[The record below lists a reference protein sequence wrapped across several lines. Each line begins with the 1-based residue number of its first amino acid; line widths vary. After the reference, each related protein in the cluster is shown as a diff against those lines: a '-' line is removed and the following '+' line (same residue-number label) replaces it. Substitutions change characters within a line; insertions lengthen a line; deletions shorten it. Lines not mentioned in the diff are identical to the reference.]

1 MRKFDLMRR
10 YSLLI
15 CFLFLVA
22 EGVLYAQ
29 DTSPAVDGGEV
40 VDDWSAPQLTI
51 VFIISSNANT
61 GYAQVG
67 DTVWVNFSADE
78 PIDPTVVN
86 VKISNQEAALY
97 RNEGNQTFSKYIV
110 MGAGDAE
117 GVIGFRISNYSDPAG
132 NEGSPVSTVTNAS
145 TVTFD
150 RTAPTMII
158 SKVTATGGIVTPNFF
173 NKTNKGIAITVPIG
187 NDASIIN
194 SSFEIFVKV
203 NGKDAGSLG
212 TYEIADNDIGR
223 DKTVAAQNN
232 SDLSTFG
239 EGSRITFY
247 GRMADVVG
255 NTTTS
260 KETGFSI
267 RVDQTVPRIGN
278 KRIYSSKAE
287 PTKAGL
293 GDTVF
298 VEFTASEGIDTVDAT
313 IGGQPIDGYEHVRDF
328 TSRVWRRM
336 TGADTEGVLS
346 FTLAGGDTARNMT
359 APTSTVFDG
368 SQVEFSPA
376 GLSILLTRITSS
388 SSYGDT
394 LAKPGDAINVEIK
407 TDSPLVLNTVTISGQ
422 TAAVNEMG
430 DNRYLFSI
438 VVADQDQ
445 VGLAQFAID
454 YTDQDAIPYDNI
466 TAVTDSS
473 YVRFY
478 GTRPIFPEVA
488 IAATGA
494 DPTIA
499 GVNDAIQLTFRI
511 QDARFDPGTLTIMN
525 KPPQT
530 ITVLGQDTYRA
541 SYVLTDN
548 DREGRVGFNIT
559 AIDLVGNSTTSKST
573 TNNSYV
579 VFDQAPPADFTVGQV
594 SSAGGTVVENQWN
607 ASNES
612 ILVTVPIDNDSSL
625 VGGGVQVLVSFDGS
639 DTLEIG
645 SAMALA
651 EANIGN
657 SIVMTLSRDEFEK
670 AQYFAAGAT
679 ALFTAR
685 MNDFAGYA
693 RIGAASNNQL
703 QISQMESIIENITI
717 ASSNKS
723 FTRGAKAGD
732 VISLIFRTSEQI
744 QNPVV
749 LVAGDTAN
757 VVGFGVNWFANKT
770 MAASDSEGVVQFNF
784 SPQDQNGDPRGTYTE
799 TTDGSQVIYDNT
811 APVINHL
818 YEGSFTEDKD
828 NILSTDSLHLGMAGG
843 DSLSGIAR
851 FYFALGTSPG
861 AADVVP
867 WAYTK
872 SIADTLLTGLA
883 LQPGVQYFASA
894 YAIDRVGNKSETLS
908 GDGFMVPLQIDET
921 ETIVESISIASNN
934 RSFTQGAKAEDVIS
948 LIFRTKEPIKRPV
961 VMIAGNTADVVGF
974 GDNWFATKT
983 MAPSDSE
990 GVVQFNFTPE
1000 DLNGDPRGSYSETTD
1015 GSQVIYDNSA
1025 PVISHLYEGSFA
1037 QDRDNILTT
1046 DSLYLGMAGS
1056 DPLSGIGQFYF
1067 ALGTSP
1073 GAADVVPWVQTK
1085 SIADTLLTGLAL
1097 QSDVQYF
1104 VSAYAIDRVGNKSE
1118 TRSGDGFMV
1127 NYIPPET
1134 GITVAEV
1141 DDTPGALR
1149 TVAILDFEGKGIN
1162 LQEVQT
1168 LTERMRTEIGNT
1180 KAVRLIE
1187 RKAIE
1192 NIMAEQGLAQSGC
1205 VTDEC
1210 AAEVGQLL
1218 GVQYMINGVLG
1229 KMGDSYTIDAKM
1241 FSVETGETV
1250 QAVNTTYEGEI
1261 EGLLLEMQ
1269 ILSWEIVGL
1278 QVPPRLKLQRAGET
1292 EKPTMAVIDFDGRGI
1307 SVLEAQTLT
1316 DRFTTEMNY
1325 TDRVRM
1331 VDRRT
1336 MTDVLV
1342 EQGFSSGECTSEEC
1356 AAEVGAALGVEFMIN
1371 GSIGKIGN
1379 TYTIDCKM
1387 FSVATGAAES
1397 MKNISY
1403 QGEVDGLI
1411 TEMEIL
1417 AWDILDLNIPQDL
1430 IKKRQMGTRAYLES
1444 QAFAAVKTKQGALM
1458 RSAAFPGLGQLYNDK
1473 KIEGYA
1479 FIGLEVILLGMTLS
1493 NNLAFNAAQSDY
1505 NSNLVSYNAAS
1516 TQDEIASYRALVEEA
1531 DQEMVKRN
1539 NNLLL
1544 FSSLTTVIWIGNI
1557 VHAYLTGPEDVEARS
1572 DDRSAALPIR
1582 IAYDPTSART
1592 ILKWEFD
1599 L

>member
-29 DTSPAVDGGEV
+29 DTSPAVDAGEV

-260 KETGFSI
+260 DETGFSI

-368 SQVEFSPA
+368 SRVEFSPA

-511 QDARFDPGTLTIMN
+511 QDARFDSSTLTIMN

-530 ITVLGQDTYRA
+530 ITILGQDTYRA

-594 SSAGGTVVENQWN
+594 SSAGGTIVENQWN

-657 SIVMTLSRDEFEK
+657 SIVMTLNRDEFEK

-749 LVAGDTAN
+749 LIAGDTAA
-757 VVGFGVNWFANKT
+757 VVGFGANWFATKT

-784 SPQDQNGDPRGTYTE
+784 SPQDQNGNPRGTYTE

-921 ETIVESISIASNN
+921 ETIIENISIASSN
-934 RSFTQGAKAEDVIS
+934 RSFTQGAKAGDVIS

-990 GVVQFNFTPE
+990 GVVLFNFTPE

-1073 GAADVVPWVQTK
+1073 GAADVVPWAKTK
-1085 SIADTLLTGLAL
+1085 SIRDTLLTGLAL

-1134 GITVAEV
+1134 GITVTEV

-1493 NNLAFNAAQSDY
+1493 NYSAFNAAQSDY

>member
-1 MRKFDLMRR
+1 MRR

-15 CFLFLVA
+15 YFLFLVA

-29 DTSPAVDGGEV
+29 DTSPAVDAGEV

-78 PIDPTVVN
+78 PIDPTAVN

-260 KETGFSI
+260 EETGFSI

-278 KRIYSSKAE
+278 KRIYSSKAD

-336 TGADTEGVLS
+336 TGADTEGVLP

-368 SQVEFSPA
+368 SRVEFSPA

-511 QDARFDPGTLTIMN
+511 QDARFDSSALTIMN

-607 ASNES
+607 ASNQNV
-612 ILVTVPIDNDSSL
+612 LVTVPIDNDSSL
-625 VGGGVQVLVSFDGS
+625 IGGGVQVLVSFDGS

-703 QISQMESIIENITI
+703 QINQMESIIENIAI

-749 LVAGDTAN
+749 LIAGDTAA
-757 VVGFGVNWFANKT
+757 VVGFGANWFATKT

-784 SPQDQNGDPRGTYTE
+784 SPQDQNGNPRGSYTE

-818 YEGSFTEDKD
+818 YEGSFAEDKD

-872 SIADTLLTGLA
+872 SIADTLLTGLT

-921 ETIVESISIASNN
+921 ETIIENIAIASSN
-934 RSFTQGAKAEDVIS
+934 RSFTQGAKAGDVIS
-948 LIFRTKEPIKRPV
+948 LIFRTKEQIKRPV

-983 MAPSDSE
+983 MVPSDSE
-990 GVVQFNFTPE
+990 GVVLFNFTPE

-1073 GAADVVPWVQTK
+1073 GAADVVPWAKTK
-1085 SIADTLLTGLAL
+1085 SIRDTLLTGLAL

-1141 DDTPGALR
+1141 DDTPGTLR

-1417 AWDILDLNIPQDL
+1417 AWDILDLTIPQDL

-1493 NNLAFNAAQSDY
+1493 NYSAFNAAQSDY

-1544 FSSLTTVIWIGNI
+1544 FSSLTTVMWIGNI

-1572 DDRSAALPIR
+1572 DDRSAALPIS

>member
-1 MRKFDLMRR
+1 MRR

-29 DTSPAVDGGEV
+29 DTSPAVDAGEV
-40 VDDWSAPQLTI
+40 VDDWSPPQLTI

-78 PIDPTVVN
+78 PIDPTAVN

-117 GVIGFRISNYSDPAG
+117 GVIGFRISYYSDPAG
-132 NEGSPVSTVTNAS
+132 NEGSPVSAVTNAS

-150 RTAPTMII
+150 RTAPTMTI
-158 SKVTATGGIVTPNFF
+158 SKVTAAGGIVTPKFF

-368 SQVEFSPA
+368 SRVEFSPA

-511 QDARFDPGTLTIMN
+511 QDARFDSSTLTIMN

-530 ITVLGQDTYRA
+530 ITILGQDTYRA

-607 ASNES
+607 ASNQS

-625 VGGGVQVLVSFDGS
+625 IGGGVQVLVSFDGS

-749 LVAGDTAN
+749 LIAGDTAA
-757 VVGFGVNWFANKT
+757 VVGFGANWFATKT

-784 SPQDQNGDPRGTYTE
+784 SPQDQNGNPRGTYTE

-921 ETIVESISIASNN
+921 ETIIENIAIASSN
-934 RSFTQGAKAEDVIS
+934 RSFTQGAKAGDVIS
-948 LIFRTKEPIKRPV
+948 LIFRTSEQIKRPV

-983 MAPSDSE
+983 MVPSDSE
-990 GVVQFNFTPE
+990 GVVLFNFTPE

-1162 LQEVQT
+1162 LHEVQT

-1417 AWDILDLNIPQDL
+1417 AWDILDLTIPQDL

-1493 NNLAFNAAQSDY
+1493 NYSAFNAAQSDY

-1544 FSSLTTVIWIGNI
+1544 FSSLTTVMWIGNI

-1572 DDRSAALPIR
+1572 DDRSAALPIS

>member
-1 MRKFDLMRR
+1 MRR

-29 DTSPAVDGGEV
+29 DTSPAVDAGEV
-40 VDDWSAPQLTI
+40 VDDWSPPQLTI

-78 PIDPTVVN
+78 PIDPTAVN

-260 KETGFSI
+260 EETGFSI

-336 TGADTEGVLS
+336 TGADTEGVLP

-368 SQVEFSPA
+368 SRVEFSPA

-511 QDARFDPGTLTIMN
+511 QDARFDSSALTIMN

-541 SYVLTDN
+541 SYILTDN
-548 DREGRVGFNIT
+548 DREGRVEFNIT

-607 ASNES
+607 ASNQNV
-612 ILVTVPIDNDSSL
+612 LVTVPIDNDSSL
-625 VGGGVQVLVSFDGS
+625 IGGGVQVLVSFDGS

-703 QISQMESIIENITI
+703 QINQMESIIENIAI

-749 LVAGDTAN
+749 LIAGDTAA
-757 VVGFGVNWFANKT
+757 VVGFGANWFATKT

-784 SPQDQNGDPRGTYTE
+784 SPQDQNGNPRGSYTE

-818 YEGSFTEDKD
+818 YEGSFAEDKD

-872 SIADTLLTGLA
+872 SIADTLLTGLT

-921 ETIVESISIASNN
+921 ETIIENIAIASSN
-934 RSFTQGAKAEDVIS
+934 RSFTQGAKAGDVIS
-948 LIFRTKEPIKRPV
+948 LIFRTSEQIKRPV

-983 MAPSDSE
+983 MVPSDSE
-990 GVVQFNFTPE
+990 GVVLFNFTPE

-1073 GAADVVPWVQTK
+1073 GAADVVPWAKTK
-1085 SIADTLLTGLAL
+1085 SIRDTLLTGLAL

-1141 DDTPGALR
+1141 DDTPGTLR

-1417 AWDILDLNIPQDL
+1417 AWDILDLTIPQDL

-1493 NNLAFNAAQSDY
+1493 NYSAFNAAQSDY

-1544 FSSLTTVIWIGNI
+1544 FSSLTTVMWIGNI

-1572 DDRSAALPIR
+1572 DDRSAALPIS

>member
-29 DTSPAVDGGEV
+29 DTSPAVDAGEV

-158 SKVTATGGIVTPNFF
+158 SKVTATGGIVTPKFF

-313 IGGQPIDGYEHVRDF
+313 IGGQPIDGYQHVRDF

-336 TGADTEGVLS
+336 TGADTEGVLP

-368 SQVEFSPA
+368 SRVEFSPA

-511 QDARFDPGTLTIMN
+511 QDARFDSSTLTIMN

-607 ASNES
+607 ASNQS

-625 VGGGVQVLVSFDGS
+625 IGGGVQVLVSFDGS

-749 LVAGDTAN
+749 LVAGDTAD

-784 SPQDQNGDPRGTYTE
+784 SPQDQNGNPRGTYTE

-983 MAPSDSE
+983 MVPSDSE
-990 GVVQFNFTPE
+990 GVVLFNFTPE

-1141 DDTPGALR
+1141 DDTPGTLR

-1250 QAVNTTYEGEI
+1250 QAVNTTYEGKI

-1493 NNLAFNAAQSDY
+1493 NNSAFNAAQSDY

>member
-29 DTSPAVDGGEV
+29 DTSPAVDAGEV

-117 GVIGFRISNYSDPAG
+117 GVIGFRISYYSDPAG
-132 NEGSPVSTVTNAS
+132 NEGSPVSAVTNAS

-158 SKVTATGGIVTPNFF
+158 SKVTATGGIVTPKFF

-368 SQVEFSPA
+368 SRVEFSPA

-511 QDARFDPGTLTIMN
+511 QDARFDSSTLTIMN

-607 ASNES
+607 ASNQS

-872 SIADTLLTGLA
+872 SIADTLLTGLT

-990 GVVQFNFTPE
+990 GVVLFNFTPE

-1141 DDTPGALR
+1141 DDTPGTLR

-1162 LQEVQT
+1162 LHEVQT

-1493 NNLAFNAAQSDY
+1493 NNSAFNAAQSDY

-1544 FSSLTTVIWIGNI
+1544 FSSLTTVFWIGNI

>member
-1 MRKFDLMRR
+1 MRR

-29 DTSPAVDGGEV
+29 DTSPAVDAGEV

-78 PIDPTVVN
+78 PIDPTAVN

-260 KETGFSI
+260 EETGFSI

-278 KRIYSSKAE
+278 KRIYSSKAD

-336 TGADTEGVLS
+336 TGADTEGVLP

-368 SQVEFSPA
+368 SRVEFSPA

-511 QDARFDPGTLTIMN
+511 QDARFDSSALTIMN

-607 ASNES
+607 ASNQNV
-612 ILVTVPIDNDSSL
+612 LVTVPIDNDSSL
-625 VGGGVQVLVSFDGS
+625 IGGGVQVLVSFDGS

-703 QISQMESIIENITI
+703 QISQMESIIENIAI

-749 LVAGDTAN
+749 LIAGDTAA
-757 VVGFGVNWFANKT
+757 VVGFGANWFATKT

-784 SPQDQNGDPRGTYTE
+784 SPQDQNGNPRGSYTE

-818 YEGSFTEDKD
+818 YEGSFAEDKD

-921 ETIVESISIASNN
+921 ETIIENIAIASSN
-934 RSFTQGAKAEDVIS
+934 RSFTQGAKAGDVIS
-948 LIFRTKEPIKRPV
+948 LIFRTKEQIKRPV

-990 GVVQFNFTPE
+990 GVVLFNFTPE

-1073 GAADVVPWVQTK
+1073 GAADVVPWAKTK
-1085 SIADTLLTGLAL
+1085 SIRDTLLTGLAL

-1134 GITVAEV
+1134 GITVTEV

-1417 AWDILDLNIPQDL
+1417 AWDILDLTIPQDL

-1493 NNLAFNAAQSDY
+1493 NYSAFNAAQSDY

-1544 FSSLTTVIWIGNI
+1544 FSSLTTVMWIGNI

-1572 DDRSAALPIR
+1572 DDRSAALPIS

>member
-29 DTSPAVDGGEV
+29 DTSPAVDAGEV

-78 PIDPTVVN
+78 PIDPTAVN

-117 GVIGFRISNYSDPAG
+117 GVIGFRISYYSDPAG
-132 NEGSPVSTVTNAS
+132 NEGSPVSAVTNAS

-150 RTAPTMII
+150 RTAPTMTI
-158 SKVTATGGIVTPNFF
+158 SKVTATGGIVTPKFF

-260 KETGFSI
+260 EETGFSI

-278 KRIYSSKAE
+278 KRIYSSKAD

-336 TGADTEGVLS
+336 TGADTEGVLP

-368 SQVEFSPA
+368 SRVEFSPA

-511 QDARFDPGTLTIMN
+511 QDARFDSSTLTIMN

-607 ASNES
+607 ASNQNV
-612 ILVTVPIDNDSSL
+612 LVTVPIDNDSSL
-625 VGGGVQVLVSFDGS
+625 IGGGVQVLVSFDGS

-784 SPQDQNGDPRGTYTE
+784 SPQDQNGNPRGTYTE
-799 TTDGSQVIYDNT
+799 TTDGSQVIYDNS

-818 YEGSFTEDKD
+818 YEGSFAEDKD

-883 LQPGVQYFASA
+883 LQPGVQYFASV

-921 ETIVESISIASNN
+921 ETIIENIAIASSN
-934 RSFTQGAKAEDVIS
+934 RSFTQGAKAGDVIS
-948 LIFRTKEPIKRPV
+948 LIFRTKEQIKRPV

-990 GVVQFNFTPE
+990 GVVLFNFTPE

-1493 NNLAFNAAQSDY
+1493 NYSAFNAAQSDY

-1544 FSSLTTVIWIGNI
+1544 FSSLTTVMWIGNI

-1572 DDRSAALPIR
+1572 DDRSAALPIS

>member
-29 DTSPAVDGGEV
+29 DTSPAVDAGEV

-78 PIDPTVVN
+78 PIDPTAVN

-173 NKTNKGIAITVPIG
+173 NKTNKGIAITVPLG
-187 NDASIIN
+187 DDASIIN

-368 SQVEFSPA
+368 SRVEFSPA

-511 QDARFDPGTLTIMN
+511 QDARFDSSTLTIMN

-607 ASNES
+607 ASNQS

-625 VGGGVQVLVSFDGS
+625 IGGGVQVLVSFDGS

-749 LVAGDTAN
+749 LVAGDTAD

-784 SPQDQNGDPRGTYTE
+784 SPQDQNGNPRGTYTE

-883 LQPGVQYFASA
+883 LQPDVQYFASA

-990 GVVQFNFTPE
+990 GVVLFNFTPE

-1141 DDTPGALR
+1141 DDTPGTLR

-1493 NNLAFNAAQSDY
+1493 NNSAFNAAQSDY

>member
-1 MRKFDLMRR
+1 MRR

-29 DTSPAVDGGEV
+29 DTSPAVDAGEV
-40 VDDWSAPQLTI
+40 VDDWSPPQLTI

-78 PIDPTVVN
+78 PIEPTAVN

-260 KETGFSI
+260 EETGFSI

-278 KRIYSSKAE
+278 KRIYSSKAD

-336 TGADTEGVLS
+336 TGADTEGVLP

-368 SQVEFSPA
+368 SRVEFSPA

-511 QDARFDPGTLTIMN
+511 QDARFDSSALTIMN

-607 ASNES
+607 ASNQNV
-612 ILVTVPIDNDSSL
+612 LVTVPIDNDSSL
-625 VGGGVQVLVSFDGS
+625 IGGGVQVLVSFDGS

-657 SIVMTLSRDEFEK
+657 SIIMTLSRDEFEK

-703 QISQMESIIENITI
+703 QINQMESIIENIAI

-749 LVAGDTAN
+749 LIAGDTAA
-757 VVGFGVNWFANKT
+757 VVGFGANWFATKT

-784 SPQDQNGDPRGTYTE
+784 SPQDQNGNPRGSYTE

-818 YEGSFTEDKD
+818 YEGSFAQDKD

-894 YAIDRVGNKSETLS
+894 YAIDRVGNKSET
-908 GDGFMVPLQIDET
+908 
-921 ETIVESISIASNN
+921 
-934 RSFTQGAKAEDVIS
+934 
-948 LIFRTKEPIKRPV
+948 
-961 VMIAGNTADVVGF
+961 
-974 GDNWFATKT
+974 
-983 MAPSDSE
+983 
-990 GVVQFNFTPE
+990 
-1000 DLNGDPRGSYSETTD
+1000 
-1015 GSQVIYDNSA
+1015 
-1025 PVISHLYEGSFA
+1025 
-1037 QDRDNILTT
+1037 
-1046 DSLYLGMAGS
+1046 
-1056 DPLSGIGQFYF
+1056 
-1067 ALGTSP
+1067 
-1073 GAADVVPWVQTK
+1073 
-1085 SIADTLLTGLAL
+1085 
-1097 QSDVQYF
+1097 
-1104 VSAYAIDRVGNKSE
+1104 
-1118 TRSGDGFMV
+1118 RSGDGFMV

-1134 GITVAEV
+1134 GITVTEV

-1417 AWDILDLNIPQDL
+1417 AWDILDLTIPQDL

-1493 NNLAFNAAQSDY
+1493 NYSAFNAAQSDY

-1544 FSSLTTVIWIGNI
+1544 FSSLTTVMWIGNI

-1572 DDRSAALPIR
+1572 DDRSAALPIS

>member
-29 DTSPAVDGGEV
+29 DTSPAVDAGEV

-368 SQVEFSPA
+368 SRVEFSPA

-511 QDARFDPGTLTIMN
+511 QDARFDSSTLTIMN

-784 SPQDQNGDPRGTYTE
+784 SPQDQNGNPRGTYTE

-883 LQPGVQYFASA
+883 LQPDVQYFASA

-934 RSFTQGAKAEDVIS
+934 RSFTQGAKAGDVIS

-990 GVVQFNFTPE
+990 GVVLFNFTPE

-1141 DDTPGALR
+1141 DDTPGTLR

-1493 NNLAFNAAQSDY
+1493 NNSAFNAAQSDY

-1544 FSSLTTVIWIGNI
+1544 FSSLTTVFWIGNI

>member
-29 DTSPAVDGGEV
+29 DTSPAVDAGEV

-117 GVIGFRISNYSDPAG
+117 GVIGFRISYYSDPAG
-132 NEGSPVSTVTNAS
+132 NEGSPVSAVTNAS

-336 TGADTEGVLS
+336 TGADTEGVLP

-368 SQVEFSPA
+368 SRVEFSPA

-422 TAAVNEMG
+422 TAAVNDMG

-511 QDARFDPGTLTIMN
+511 QDARFDSSTLTIMN

-607 ASNES
+607 ASNQS

-625 VGGGVQVLVSFDGS
+625 IGGGVQVLVSFDGS

-990 GVVQFNFTPE
+990 GVVLFNFTPE

-1073 GAADVVPWVQTK
+1073 GAADVVPWAKTK
-1085 SIADTLLTGLAL
+1085 SIRDTLLTGLAL

-1141 DDTPGALR
+1141 DDTPGTLR

>member
-278 KRIYSSKAE
+278 KRIYSSKAD

-368 SQVEFSPA
+368 SRVEFSPA

-511 QDARFDPGTLTIMN
+511 QDARFDSSALTIMN

-607 ASNES
+607 ASNQS

-625 VGGGVQVLVSFDGS
+625 IGGGVQVLVSFDGS

-784 SPQDQNGDPRGTYTE
+784 SPQDQNGNPRGSYSE

>member
-29 DTSPAVDGGEV
+29 DTSPAVDAGEV
-40 VDDWSAPQLTI
+40 VDDRSAPQLTI

-117 GVIGFRISNYSDPAG
+117 GVIGFRISYYSDPAG
-132 NEGSPVSTVTNAS
+132 NEGSPVSAVTNAS

-150 RTAPTMII
+150 RTAPTMTI
-158 SKVTATGGIVTPNFF
+158 SKVTATGGIVTPKFF

-298 VEFTASEGIDTVDAT
+298 VEFTASEGIDTVGAT

-336 TGADTEGVLS
+336 TGADTEGVLP

-368 SQVEFSPA
+368 SRVEFSPA

-511 QDARFDPGTLTIMN
+511 QDARFDSSTLTIMN

-530 ITVLGQDTYRA
+530 ITILGQDTYRA

-607 ASNES
+607 ASNQS

-625 VGGGVQVLVSFDGS
+625 IGGGVQVLVSFDGS

-749 LVAGDTAN
+749 LVAGDTAD

-921 ETIVESISIASNN
+921 ETIIESISIASNN

-1141 DDTPGALR
+1141 DDTPGTLR

-1493 NNLAFNAAQSDY
+1493 NNSAFNAAQSDY

>member
-1 MRKFDLMRR
+1 MRR

-29 DTSPAVDGGEV
+29 DTSPAVDAGEV

-78 PIDPTVVN
+78 PIDPTAVN

-260 KETGFSI
+260 EETGFSI

-278 KRIYSSKAE
+278 KRIYSSKAD

-336 TGADTEGVLS
+336 TGADTEGVLP

-368 SQVEFSPA
+368 SRVEFSPA

-511 QDARFDPGTLTIMN
+511 QDARFDSSALTIMN

-530 ITVLGQDTYRA
+530 ITILGQDTYRA

-607 ASNES
+607 ASNQNV
-612 ILVTVPIDNDSSL
+612 LVTVPIDNDSSL
-625 VGGGVQVLVSFDGS
+625 IGGGVQVLVSFDGS

-703 QISQMESIIENITI
+703 QINQMESIIENIAI

-749 LVAGDTAN
+749 LIAGDTAA
-757 VVGFGVNWFANKT
+757 VVGFGANWFATKT

-784 SPQDQNGDPRGTYTE
+784 SPQDQNGNPRGSYTE

-818 YEGSFTEDKD
+818 YEGSFAEDKD

-872 SIADTLLTGLA
+872 SIADTLLTGLT

-921 ETIVESISIASNN
+921 ETIIENIAIASSN
-934 RSFTQGAKAEDVIS
+934 RSFTQGAKAGDVIS
-948 LIFRTKEPIKRPV
+948 LIFRTKEQIKRPV

-983 MAPSDSE
+983 MVPSDSE
-990 GVVQFNFTPE
+990 GVVLFNFTPE

-1073 GAADVVPWVQTK
+1073 GAADVVPWAKTK
-1085 SIADTLLTGLAL
+1085 SIRDTLLTGLAL

-1141 DDTPGALR
+1141 DDTPRTLR

-1417 AWDILDLNIPQDL
+1417 AWDILDLTIPQDL

-1493 NNLAFNAAQSDY
+1493 NYSAFNAAQSDY

-1544 FSSLTTVIWIGNI
+1544 FSSLTTVMWIGNI

-1572 DDRSAALPIR
+1572 DDRSAALPIS

>member
-1 MRKFDLMRR
+1 MRR

-29 DTSPAVDGGEV
+29 DTSPAVDAGEV

-78 PIDPTVVN
+78 PIDPTAVN

-260 KETGFSI
+260 EETGFSI

-278 KRIYSSKAE
+278 KRIYSSKAD

-336 TGADTEGVLS
+336 TGADTEGVLP

-368 SQVEFSPA
+368 SRVEFSPA

-511 QDARFDPGTLTIMN
+511 QDARFDSSALTIMN

-607 ASNES
+607 ASNQNV
-612 ILVTVPIDNDSSL
+612 LVTVPIDNDSSL
-625 VGGGVQVLVSFDGS
+625 IGGGVQVLVSFDGS

-703 QISQMESIIENITI
+703 QISQMESIIENIAI

-749 LVAGDTAN
+749 LIAGDTAA
-757 VVGFGVNWFANKT
+757 VVGFGANWFATKT

-784 SPQDQNGDPRGTYTE
+784 SPQDQNGNPRGSYTE

-818 YEGSFTEDKD
+818 YEGSFAEDKD

-921 ETIVESISIASNN
+921 ETIIENIAIASSN
-934 RSFTQGAKAEDVIS
+934 RSFTQGAKAGDVIS
-948 LIFRTKEPIKRPV
+948 LIFRTKEQIKRPV

-990 GVVQFNFTPE
+990 GVVLFNFTPE

-1073 GAADVVPWVQTK
+1073 GAADVVPWAKTK
-1085 SIADTLLTGLAL
+1085 SIRDTLLTGLAL

-1141 DDTPGALR
+1141 DDTPGTLR

-1417 AWDILDLNIPQDL
+1417 AWDILDLTIPQDL

-1493 NNLAFNAAQSDY
+1493 NYSAFNAAQSDY

-1544 FSSLTTVIWIGNI
+1544 FSSLTTVMWIGNI

-1572 DDRSAALPIR
+1572 DDRSAALPIS

>member
-1 MRKFDLMRR
+1 MRR

-29 DTSPAVDGGEV
+29 DTSPAVDAGEV
-40 VDDWSAPQLTI
+40 VDDWSPPQLTI

-78 PIDPTVVN
+78 PIDPTAVN

-132 NEGSPVSTVTNAS
+132 NEGSPVSAVTNAS

-150 RTAPTMII
+150 RTAPTMTI
-158 SKVTATGGIVTPNFF
+158 SKVTATGGIVTPKFF

-260 KETGFSI
+260 EETGFSI

-278 KRIYSSKAE
+278 KRIYSSKAD

-336 TGADTEGVLS
+336 TGADTEGVLP

-368 SQVEFSPA
+368 SRVEFSPA

-445 VGLAQFAID
+445 VGLAQFAIG

-511 QDARFDPGTLTIMN
+511 QDARFDSSALTIMN

-530 ITVLGQDTYRA
+530 ITILGQDTYRA

-607 ASNES
+607 ASNQS

-625 VGGGVQVLVSFDGS
+625 IGGGVQVLVSFDGS

-703 QISQMESIIENITI
+703 QINQMESIIENIAI

-749 LVAGDTAN
+749 LIAGDTAA
-757 VVGFGVNWFANKT
+757 VVGFGANWFATKT

-784 SPQDQNGDPRGTYTE
+784 SPQDQNGNPRGSYTE
-799 TTDGSQVIYDNT
+799 TTDGSQVIFDNT

-818 YEGSFTEDKD
+818 YEGSFAEDKD

-921 ETIVESISIASNN
+921 ETIIENIAIASSN
-934 RSFTQGAKAEDVIS
+934 RSFTQGAKAGDVIS
-948 LIFRTKEPIKRPV
+948 LIFRTKEQIKRPV

-990 GVVQFNFTPE
+990 GVVLFNFTPE

-1056 DPLSGIGQFYF
+1056 DPLSGIGQFFF

-1073 GAADVVPWVQTK
+1073 GAADVVPWAKTK
-1085 SIADTLLTGLAL
+1085 SIRDTLLTGLAL

-1134 GITVAEV
+1134 GITVTEV
-1141 DDTPGALR
+1141 DDTPGTLR

-1218 GVQYMINGVLG
+1218 GVQFMINGVLG

-1417 AWDILDLNIPQDL
+1417 AWDILDLTIPQDL

-1493 NNLAFNAAQSDY
+1493 NYSAFNAAQSDY

-1544 FSSLTTVIWIGNI
+1544 FSSLTTVMWIGNI

-1572 DDRSAALPIR
+1572 DDRSAALPIS

>member
-223 DKTVAAQNN
+223 DKTVAAKNN

-278 KRIYSSKAE
+278 KRIYSSKAD

-368 SQVEFSPA
+368 SRVEFSPA

-511 QDARFDPGTLTIMN
+511 QDARFDSSALTIMN

-530 ITVLGQDTYRA
+530 ITILGQDTYRA

-607 ASNES
+607 ASNQS

-625 VGGGVQVLVSFDGS
+625 IGGGVQVLVSFDGS

-784 SPQDQNGDPRGTYTE
+784 SPQDQNGNPRGSYSE

-990 GVVQFNFTPE
+990 GVVLFNFTLE

-1417 AWDILDLNIPQDL
+1417 AWDILDLTIPQDL

-1493 NNLAFNAAQSDY
+1493 NYSAFNAAQSDY

>member
-29 DTSPAVDGGEV
+29 DTSPAVDAGEV
-40 VDDWSAPQLTI
+40 VDDRSAPQLTI

-117 GVIGFRISNYSDPAG
+117 GVIGFRISYYSDPAG
-132 NEGSPVSTVTNAS
+132 NEGSPVSAVTNAS

-150 RTAPTMII
+150 RTAPTMTI
-158 SKVTATGGIVTPNFF
+158 SKVTATGGIVTPKFF

-336 TGADTEGVLS
+336 TGADTEGVLP

-368 SQVEFSPA
+368 SRVEFSPA

-478 GTRPIFPEVA
+478 GTRPIFPEIA

-511 QDARFDPGTLTIMN
+511 QDARFDSSTLTIMN

-530 ITVLGQDTYRA
+530 ITILGQDTYRA

-607 ASNES
+607 ASNQS

-625 VGGGVQVLVSFDGS
+625 IGGGVQVLVSFDGS

-749 LVAGDTAN
+749 LVAGDTAD

-883 LQPGVQYFASA
+883 LQPDVQYFASA

-1141 DDTPGALR
+1141 DDTPGTLR

-1493 NNLAFNAAQSDY
+1493 NNSAFNAAQSDY

>member
-1 MRKFDLMRR
+1 MRR

-29 DTSPAVDGGEV
+29 DTSPAVDAGEV

-78 PIDPTVVN
+78 PIDPTAVN

-158 SKVTATGGIVTPNFF
+158 SKVTATGGIVTPKFF

-260 KETGFSI
+260 EETGFSI

-278 KRIYSSKAE
+278 KRIYSSKAD

-336 TGADTEGVLS
+336 TGADTEGVLP

-368 SQVEFSPA
+368 SRVEFSPA

-511 QDARFDPGTLTIMN
+511 QDARFDSSTLTIMN

-607 ASNES
+607 ASNQNV
-612 ILVTVPIDNDSSL
+612 LVTVPIDNDSSL
-625 VGGGVQVLVSFDGS
+625 IGGGVQVLVSFDGS

-703 QISQMESIIENITI
+703 QISQMESIIENIAI

-749 LVAGDTAN
+749 LIAGDTAA
-757 VVGFGVNWFANKT
+757 VVGFGANWFATKT

-784 SPQDQNGDPRGTYTE
+784 SPQDQNGNPRGTYTE

-818 YEGSFTEDKD
+818 YEGSFAEDKD

-872 SIADTLLTGLA
+872 SIADTLLTGLT

-921 ETIVESISIASNN
+921 ETIIENIAIASSN
-934 RSFTQGAKAEDVIS
+934 RSFTQGAKAGDVIS
-948 LIFRTKEPIKRPV
+948 LIFRTKEQIKRPV

-990 GVVQFNFTPE
+990 GVVLFNFTPE

-1073 GAADVVPWVQTK
+1073 GAADVVPWAKTK
-1085 SIADTLLTGLAL
+1085 SIRDTLLTGLAL

-1417 AWDILDLNIPQDL
+1417 AWDILDLTIPQDL

-1493 NNLAFNAAQSDY
+1493 NYSAFNAAQSDY

-1544 FSSLTTVIWIGNI
+1544 FSSLTTVMWIGNI

-1572 DDRSAALPIR
+1572 DDRSAALPIS

>member
-1 MRKFDLMRR
+1 M
-10 YSLLI
+10 
-15 CFLFLVA
+15 
-22 EGVLYAQ
+22 
-29 DTSPAVDGGEV
+29 
-40 VDDWSAPQLTI
+40 
-51 VFIISSNANT
+51 
-61 GYAQVG
+61 
-67 DTVWVNFSADE
+67 
-78 PIDPTVVN
+78 
-86 VKISNQEAALY
+86 
-97 RNEGNQTFSKYIV
+97 
-110 MGAGDAE
+110 
-117 GVIGFRISNYSDPAG
+117 
-132 NEGSPVSTVTNAS
+132 
-145 TVTFD
+145 
-150 RTAPTMII
+150 
-158 SKVTATGGIVTPNFF
+158 
-173 NKTNKGIAITVPIG
+173 
-187 NDASIIN
+187 
-194 SSFEIFVKV
+194 
-203 NGKDAGSLG
+203 
-212 TYEIADNDIGR
+212 
-223 DKTVAAQNN
+223 
-232 SDLSTFG
+232 
-239 EGSRITFY
+239 
-247 GRMADVVG
+247 
-255 NTTTS
+255 
-260 KETGFSI
+260 
-267 RVDQTVPRIGN
+267 
-278 KRIYSSKAE
+278 
-287 PTKAGL
+287 
-293 GDTVF
+293 
-298 VEFTASEGIDTVDAT
+298 
-313 IGGQPIDGYEHVRDF
+313 
-328 TSRVWRRM
+328 
-336 TGADTEGVLS
+336 
-346 FTLAGGDTARNMT
+346 
-359 APTSTVFDG
+359 
-368 SQVEFSPA
+368 
-376 GLSILLTRITSS
+376 LTRITSS

-511 QDARFDPGTLTIMN
+511 QDARFDSSTLTIMN

-883 LQPGVQYFASA
+883 LQPDVQYFASA

-1493 NNLAFNAAQSDY
+1493 NNSAFNAAQSDY

-1544 FSSLTTVIWIGNI
+1544 FSSLTTVFWIGNI

>member
-1 MRKFDLMRR
+1 MRR

-29 DTSPAVDGGEV
+29 DTSPAVDAGEV

-78 PIDPTVVN
+78 PIDPTAVN
-86 VKISNQEAALY
+86 VKILNRNATLY
-97 RNEGNQTFSKYIV
+97 RNEGNQTFSNYIV
-110 MGAGDAE
+110 LGAGDAE

-158 SKVTATGGIVTPNFF
+158 SKVTATGGIVTPKFF

-336 TGADTEGVLS
+336 TGADTEGVLP

-368 SQVEFSPA
+368 SRVEFSPA

-445 VGLAQFAID
+445 VGLAQFEID
-454 YTDQDAIPYDNI
+454 YSDQDAIPYDNI

-511 QDARFDPGTLTIMN
+511 QDARFDSSTLTIMN

-749 LVAGDTAN
+749 LVAGDTAD

-921 ETIVESISIASNN
+921 ETIIENIGIASNN
-934 RSFTQGAKAEDVIS
+934 RSFTQGAKAGDVIS
-948 LIFRTKEPIKRPV
+948 LIFRTKEQIKRPV

-990 GVVQFNFTPE
+990 GVVLFNFTPE

-1493 NNLAFNAAQSDY
+1493 NNSAFNAAQSDY

-1544 FSSLTTVIWIGNI
+1544 FSSLTTVFWIGNI

>member
-1 MRKFDLMRR
+1 MRR

-29 DTSPAVDGGEV
+29 DTSPAVDAGEV

-78 PIDPTVVN
+78 PIDPTAVN

-260 KETGFSI
+260 EETGFSI

-336 TGADTEGVLS
+336 TGADTEGVLP

-368 SQVEFSPA
+368 SRVEFSPA

-511 QDARFDPGTLTIMN
+511 QDARFDSSTLTIMN

-530 ITVLGQDTYRA
+530 ITILGQDTYRA

-607 ASNES
+607 ASNQNV
-612 ILVTVPIDNDSSL
+612 LVTVPIDNDSSL
-625 VGGGVQVLVSFDGS
+625 IGGGVQVLVSFDGS

-657 SIVMTLSRDEFEK
+657 SIIMTLSRDEFEK

-703 QISQMESIIENITI
+703 QINQMESIIENIAI

-749 LVAGDTAN
+749 LIAGDTAA
-757 VVGFGVNWFANKT
+757 VVGFGANWFATKT

-784 SPQDQNGDPRGTYTE
+784 SPQDQNGNPRGSYTE

-921 ETIVESISIASNN
+921 ETIIENIAIASSN
-934 RSFTQGAKAEDVIS
+934 RSFTQGAKAGDVIS
-948 LIFRTKEPIKRPV
+948 LIFRTKEQIKRPV

-990 GVVQFNFTPE
+990 GVVLFNFTPE

-1073 GAADVVPWVQTK
+1073 GAADVVPWAKTK
-1085 SIADTLLTGLAL
+1085 SIRDTLLTGLAL

-1417 AWDILDLNIPQDL
+1417 AWDILDLTIPQDL

-1493 NNLAFNAAQSDY
+1493 NYSAFNAAQSDY

-1544 FSSLTTVIWIGNI
+1544 FSSLTTVMWIGNI

-1572 DDRSAALPIR
+1572 DDRSAALPIS

>member
-29 DTSPAVDGGEV
+29 DTSPAVDAGEV

-117 GVIGFRISNYSDPAG
+117 GVIGFRISYYSDPAG
-132 NEGSPVSTVTNAS
+132 NEGSPVSAVTNAS

-150 RTAPTMII
+150 RTAPTMTI
-158 SKVTATGGIVTPNFF
+158 SKVTATGGIVTPKFF

-255 NTTTS
+255 NNTTS
-260 KETGFSI
+260 DETGFSI

-368 SQVEFSPA
+368 SRVEFSPA

-511 QDARFDPGTLTIMN
+511 QDARFDSSTLTIMN

-749 LVAGDTAN
+749 LIAGDTAA
-757 VVGFGVNWFANKT
+757 VVGFGANWFATKT

-784 SPQDQNGDPRGTYTE
+784 SPQDQNGNPRGTYTE

-921 ETIVESISIASNN
+921 ETIIENISIASSN
-934 RSFTQGAKAEDVIS
+934 RSFTQGAKAGDVIS

-990 GVVQFNFTPE
+990 GVVLFNFTPE

-1134 GITVAEV
+1134 GITVTEV

-1162 LQEVQT
+1162 LHEVQT

-1417 AWDILDLNIPQDL
+1417 AWDILDLTIPQDL

-1493 NNLAFNAAQSDY
+1493 NNSAFNAAQSDY

>member
-1 MRKFDLMRR
+1 MRR

-29 DTSPAVDGGEV
+29 DTSPAVDAGEV

-298 VEFTASEGIDTVDAT
+298 VEFTASEGIDTVGAT

-368 SQVEFSPA
+368 SRVEFSPA

-511 QDARFDPGTLTIMN
+511 QDARFDSSTLTIMN

-607 ASNES
+607 ASNQS

-625 VGGGVQVLVSFDGS
+625 IGGGVQVLVSFDGS

-749 LVAGDTAN
+749 LVAGDTAD

-784 SPQDQNGDPRGTYTE
+784 SPQDQNGNPRGTYTE

-934 RSFTQGAKAEDVIS
+934 RSFTQGAKADDVIS

-990 GVVQFNFTPE
+990 GVVLFNFTPE

-1250 QAVNTTYEGEI
+1250 QAVNTTYEGKI

-1417 AWDILDLNIPQDL
+1417 AWDILDLTIPQDL

-1493 NNLAFNAAQSDY
+1493 NNSAFNAAQSDY

-1544 FSSLTTVIWIGNI
+1544 FSSLTTVFWIGNI

>member
-29 DTSPAVDGGEV
+29 DTSPAVDAGEV

-158 SKVTATGGIVTPNFF
+158 SKVTATGGIVTPKFF

-336 TGADTEGVLS
+336 TGADTEGVLP

-368 SQVEFSPA
+368 SRVEFSPA

-511 QDARFDPGTLTIMN
+511 QDARFDSSTLTIMN

-607 ASNES
+607 ASNQS

-625 VGGGVQVLVSFDGS
+625 IGGGVQVLVSFDGS

-749 LVAGDTAN
+749 LVAGDTAD

-784 SPQDQNGDPRGTYTE
+784 SPQDQNGNPRGTYTE

-908 GDGFMVPLQIDET
+908 GDVFMVPLQIDET

-983 MAPSDSE
+983 MVPSDSE
-990 GVVQFNFTPE
+990 GVVLFNFTPE

-1162 LQEVQT
+1162 LHEVQT

-1493 NNLAFNAAQSDY
+1493 NNSAFNAAQSDY

-1544 FSSLTTVIWIGNI
+1544 FSSLTTVFWIGNI

>member
-29 DTSPAVDGGEV
+29 DTSPAVDAGEV
-40 VDDWSAPQLTI
+40 VDDWSPPQLTI

-78 PIDPTVVN
+78 PIEPTAVN

-158 SKVTATGGIVTPNFF
+158 SKVTATGGIVTPKFF

-368 SQVEFSPA
+368 SRVEFSPA

-511 QDARFDPGTLTIMN
+511 QDARFDSSTLTIMN

-607 ASNES
+607 ASNQS

-625 VGGGVQVLVSFDGS
+625 IGGGVQVLVSFDGS

-749 LVAGDTAN
+749 LIAGDTAA
-757 VVGFGVNWFANKT
+757 VVGFGANWFATKT

-784 SPQDQNGDPRGTYTE
+784 SPQDQNGNPRGSYTE

-921 ETIVESISIASNN
+921 ETIIENIAIASSN
-934 RSFTQGAKAEDVIS
+934 RSFTQGAKAGDVIS
-948 LIFRTKEPIKRPV
+948 LIFRTKEQIKRPV

-990 GVVQFNFTPE
+990 GVVLFNFTPE

-1417 AWDILDLNIPQDL
+1417 AWDILDLTIPQDL

-1493 NNLAFNAAQSDY
+1493 NYSAFNAAQSDY

-1544 FSSLTTVIWIGNI
+1544 FSSLTTVFWIGNI

>member
-1 MRKFDLMRR
+1 MRR

-29 DTSPAVDGGEV
+29 DTSPAVDAGEV

-78 PIDPTVVN
+78 PIEPTAVN

-132 NEGSPVSTVTNAS
+132 NEGSPVSAVTNAS

-336 TGADTEGVLS
+336 TGADTEGVLP

-368 SQVEFSPA
+368 SRVEFSPA

-511 QDARFDPGTLTIMN
+511 QDARFDSSTLTIMN

-530 ITVLGQDTYRA
+530 ITILGQDTYRA

-607 ASNES
+607 ASNQS

-703 QISQMESIIENITI
+703 QINQMESIIENIAI

-749 LVAGDTAN
+749 LIAGDTAA
-757 VVGFGVNWFANKT
+757 VVGFGANWFATKT

-784 SPQDQNGDPRGTYTE
+784 SPQDQNGNPRGSYTE

-921 ETIVESISIASNN
+921 ETIIENIAIASSN
-934 RSFTQGAKAEDVIS
+934 RSFTQGAKAGDVIS
-948 LIFRTKEPIKRPV
+948 LIFRTKEQIKRPV

-990 GVVQFNFTPE
+990 GVVLFNFTPE

-1073 GAADVVPWVQTK
+1073 GAADVVPWAKTK
-1085 SIADTLLTGLAL
+1085 SIRDTLLTGLAL

-1141 DDTPGALR
+1141 DDTPGTLR

-1417 AWDILDLNIPQDL
+1417 AWDILDLTIPQDL

-1493 NNLAFNAAQSDY
+1493 NYSAFNAAQSDY

-1544 FSSLTTVIWIGNI
+1544 FSSLTTVMWIGNI

>member
-29 DTSPAVDGGEV
+29 DTSPAVDAGEV

-278 KRIYSSKAE
+278 KRIYSSKAD

-313 IGGQPIDGYEHVRDF
+313 IGGQPIDGYQHVRDF

-336 TGADTEGVLS
+336 TGADTEGVLP

-368 SQVEFSPA
+368 SRVEFSPA

-511 QDARFDPGTLTIMN
+511 QDARFDSSTLTIMN

-784 SPQDQNGDPRGTYTE
+784 SPQDQNGNPRGSYSE

-921 ETIVESISIASNN
+921 ETIIENIAIASSN
-934 RSFTQGAKAEDVIS
+934 RSFTQGAKAGDVIS
-948 LIFRTKEPIKRPV
+948 LIFRTSEQIKRPV

-990 GVVQFNFTPE
+990 GVVLFNFTPE

-1493 NNLAFNAAQSDY
+1493 NYSAFNAAQSDY

>member
-1 MRKFDLMRR
+1 MRR

-29 DTSPAVDGGEV
+29 DTSPAVDAGEV

-78 PIDPTVVN
+78 PIDPTAVN

-117 GVIGFRISNYSDPAG
+117 GVIGFRISYYSDPAG
-132 NEGSPVSTVTNAS
+132 NEGSPVSAVTNAS

-150 RTAPTMII
+150 RTAPTMTI
-158 SKVTATGGIVTPNFF
+158 SKVTATGGIVTPKFF

-260 KETGFSI
+260 EETGFSI

-278 KRIYSSKAE
+278 KRIYSSKAD

-336 TGADTEGVLS
+336 TGADTEGVLP

-368 SQVEFSPA
+368 SRVEFSPA

-511 QDARFDPGTLTIMN
+511 QDARFDSSALTIMN

-607 ASNES
+607 ASNQNV
-612 ILVTVPIDNDSSL
+612 LVTVPIDNDSSL
-625 VGGGVQVLVSFDGS
+625 IGGGVQVLVSFDGS

-645 SAMALA
+645 SAMTLA

-657 SIVMTLSRDEFEK
+657 SIIMTLSRDEFEK

-703 QISQMESIIENITI
+703 QISQMESIIENIAI

-749 LVAGDTAN
+749 LIAGDTAA
-757 VVGFGVNWFANKT
+757 VVGFGANWFATKT

-784 SPQDQNGDPRGTYTE
+784 SPQDQNGNPRGTYTE
-799 TTDGSQVIYDNT
+799 TTDGSQVIYDNS

-818 YEGSFTEDKD
+818 YEGSFAEDKD

-921 ETIVESISIASNN
+921 ETIIENIAIASSN
-934 RSFTQGAKAEDVIS
+934 RSFTQGAKAGDVIS
-948 LIFRTKEPIKRPV
+948 LIFRTKEQIKRPV

-990 GVVQFNFTPE
+990 GVVLFNFTPE

-1073 GAADVVPWVQTK
+1073 GAADVVPWAKTK
-1085 SIADTLLTGLAL
+1085 SIRDTLLTGLAL

-1141 DDTPGALR
+1141 DDTPGTLR

-1417 AWDILDLNIPQDL
+1417 AWDILDLTIPQDL

-1493 NNLAFNAAQSDY
+1493 NYSAFNAAQSDY

-1544 FSSLTTVIWIGNI
+1544 FSSLTTVMWIGNI

-1572 DDRSAALPIR
+1572 DDRSAALPIS

>member
-1 MRKFDLMRR
+1 MRR

-29 DTSPAVDGGEV
+29 DTSPAVDAGEV

-78 PIDPTVVN
+78 PIDPTAVN

-260 KETGFSI
+260 DETGFSI

-278 KRIYSSKAE
+278 KRIYSSKAD

-336 TGADTEGVLS
+336 TGADTEGVLP

-368 SQVEFSPA
+368 SRVEFSPA

-511 QDARFDPGTLTIMN
+511 QDARFDSSALTIMN

-530 ITVLGQDTYRA
+530 ITILGQDTYRA

-607 ASNES
+607 ASNQNV
-612 ILVTVPIDNDSSL
+612 LVTVPIDNDSSL
-625 VGGGVQVLVSFDGS
+625 IGGGVQVLVSFDGS

-703 QISQMESIIENITI
+703 QINQMESIIENIAI

-749 LVAGDTAN
+749 LIAGDTAA
-757 VVGFGVNWFANKT
+757 VVGFGANWFATKT

-784 SPQDQNGDPRGTYTE
+784 SPQDQNGNPRGSYTE

-921 ETIVESISIASNN
+921 ETIIENIAIASSN
-934 RSFTQGAKAEDVIS
+934 RSFTQGAKAGDVIS
-948 LIFRTKEPIKRPV
+948 LIFRTKEQIKRPV

-990 GVVQFNFTPE
+990 GVVLFNFTPE

-1073 GAADVVPWVQTK
+1073 GAADVVPWAKTK
-1085 SIADTLLTGLAL
+1085 SIRDTLLTGLAL

-1141 DDTPGALR
+1141 DDTPGTLR

-1417 AWDILDLNIPQDL
+1417 AWDILDLTIPQDL

-1493 NNLAFNAAQSDY
+1493 NYSAFNAAQSDY

-1544 FSSLTTVIWIGNI
+1544 FSSLTTVMWIGNI

-1572 DDRSAALPIR
+1572 DDRSAALPIS

>member
-29 DTSPAVDGGEV
+29 DTSPAVDAGEV

-78 PIDPTVVN
+78 PIDPTAVN

-260 KETGFSI
+260 EETGFSI

-336 TGADTEGVLS
+336 TGADTEGVLP
-346 FTLAGGDTARNMT
+346 FMLAGGDTARNMT

-368 SQVEFSPA
+368 SRVEFSPA

-511 QDARFDPGTLTIMN
+511 QDARFDSSTLTIMN

-607 ASNES
+607 ASNQS

-625 VGGGVQVLVSFDGS
+625 IGGGVQVLVSFDGS

-921 ETIVESISIASNN
+921 ETIIENIAIASSN
-934 RSFTQGAKAEDVIS
+934 RSFTQGAKAGDVIS
-948 LIFRTKEPIKRPV
+948 LIFRTKEQIKRPV

-990 GVVQFNFTPE
+990 GVVLFNFTPE

-1141 DDTPGALR
+1141 DDTPGTLR

-1250 QAVNTTYEGEI
+1250 QAVNTTYEGKI

-1417 AWDILDLNIPQDL
+1417 AWDILDLTIPQDL

-1493 NNLAFNAAQSDY
+1493 NYSAFNAAQSDY

-1544 FSSLTTVIWIGNI
+1544 FSSLTTVFWIGNI

>member
-1 MRKFDLMRR
+1 MRR

-29 DTSPAVDGGEV
+29 DTSPAVDAGEV

-78 PIDPTVVN
+78 PIEPTAVN

-260 KETGFSI
+260 EETGFSI

-278 KRIYSSKAE
+278 KRIYSSKAD

-336 TGADTEGVLS
+336 TGADTEGVLP

-368 SQVEFSPA
+368 SRVEFSPA

-511 QDARFDPGTLTIMN
+511 QDARFDSSALTIMN

-530 ITVLGQDTYRA
+530 ITILGQDTYRA

-607 ASNES
+607 ASNQNV
-612 ILVTVPIDNDSSL
+612 LVTVPIDNDSSL
-625 VGGGVQVLVSFDGS
+625 IGGGVQVLVSFDGS

-703 QISQMESIIENITI
+703 QINQMESIIENIAI

-749 LVAGDTAN
+749 LIAGDTAA
-757 VVGFGVNWFANKT
+757 VVGFGANWFATKT

-784 SPQDQNGDPRGTYTE
+784 SPQDQNGNPRGSYTE

-818 YEGSFTEDKD
+818 YEGSFAEDKD

-872 SIADTLLTGLA
+872 SIADTLLTGLT

-921 ETIVESISIASNN
+921 ETIIENIAIASSN
-934 RSFTQGAKAEDVIS
+934 RSFTQGAKAGDVIS
-948 LIFRTKEPIKRPV
+948 LIFRTKEQIKRPV

-990 GVVQFNFTPE
+990 GVVLFNFTPE
-1000 DLNGDPRGSYSETTD
+1000 DLNGDPRGTYTETTD

-1073 GAADVVPWVQTK
+1073 GAADVVPWAKTK
-1085 SIADTLLTGLAL
+1085 SIRDTLLTGLAL

-1417 AWDILDLNIPQDL
+1417 AWDILDLTIPQDL

-1493 NNLAFNAAQSDY
+1493 NYSAFNAAQSDY

-1544 FSSLTTVIWIGNI
+1544 FSSLTTVMWIGNI

-1572 DDRSAALPIR
+1572 DDRSAALPIS

>member
-29 DTSPAVDGGEV
+29 DTSPAVDAGEV

-117 GVIGFRISNYSDPAG
+117 GVIGFRISYYSDPAG
-132 NEGSPVSTVTNAS
+132 NEGSPVSAVTNAS

-150 RTAPTMII
+150 RTAPTMTI
-158 SKVTATGGIVTPNFF
+158 SKVTATGGIVTPKFF

-368 SQVEFSPA
+368 SRVEFSPA

-511 QDARFDPGTLTIMN
+511 QDARFDSSTLTIMN

-607 ASNES
+607 ASNQS

-625 VGGGVQVLVSFDGS
+625 IGGGVQVLVSFDGS

-657 SIVMTLSRDEFEK
+657 SIVMTLNRDEFEK

-784 SPQDQNGDPRGTYTE
+784 SPQDQNGNPRGTYTE

-921 ETIVESISIASNN
+921 ETIIENISIASSN
-934 RSFTQGAKAEDVIS
+934 RSFTQGAKAGDVIS

-990 GVVQFNFTPE
+990 GVVLFNFTPE

-1162 LQEVQT
+1162 LHEVQT

-1417 AWDILDLNIPQDL
+1417 AWDILDLTIPQDL

-1544 FSSLTTVIWIGNI
+1544 FSSLTTVFWIGNI

>member
-29 DTSPAVDGGEV
+29 DTSPAVDAGEV

-117 GVIGFRISNYSDPAG
+117 GVIGFRISYYSDPAG
-132 NEGSPVSTVTNAS
+132 NEGSPVSAVTNAS

-150 RTAPTMII
+150 RTAPTMTI
-158 SKVTATGGIVTPNFF
+158 SKVTATGGIVTPKFF

-336 TGADTEGVLS
+336 TGADTEGVLP

-368 SQVEFSPA
+368 SRVEFSPA

-511 QDARFDPGTLTIMN
+511 QDARFDSSTLTIMN

-607 ASNES
+607 ASNQS

-625 VGGGVQVLVSFDGS
+625 IGGGVQVLVSFDGS

-657 SIVMTLSRDEFEK
+657 SIVMTLNRDEFEK

-749 LVAGDTAN
+749 LVAGDTAD

-784 SPQDQNGDPRGTYTE
+784 SPQDQNGNPRGTYTE

-990 GVVQFNFTPE
+990 GVVLFNFTPE

-1141 DDTPGALR
+1141 DDTPGPLR

-1250 QAVNTTYEGEI
+1250 QAVNTTYEGKI

-1493 NNLAFNAAQSDY
+1493 NYSAFNAAQSDY

-1544 FSSLTTVIWIGNI
+1544 FSSLTTVFWIGNI